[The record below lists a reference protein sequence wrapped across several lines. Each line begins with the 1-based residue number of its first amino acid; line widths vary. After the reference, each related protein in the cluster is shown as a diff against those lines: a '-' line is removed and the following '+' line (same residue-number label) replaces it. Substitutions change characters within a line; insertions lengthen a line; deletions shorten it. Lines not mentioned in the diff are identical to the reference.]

1 MFHARDFDKIDAV
14 LDPHAA
20 PAVTVSQ
27 AQIDAALIRSRELR
41 ANALRDLWAL
51 VTGKTNRA

>member
-20 PAVTVSQ
+20 PAVEVSQ
-27 AQIDAALIRSRELR
+27 AQIDAALLRSRELR
-41 ANALRDLWAL
+41 ATALRELWAL
-51 VTGKTNRA
+51 VVGKPSR